1 MNRITTWTI
10 GLCLALLL
18 ACGSVYA
25 QDPALPGTPPND
37 EVPLV
42 PKVPPVTPEV
52 QPETKSPLMKWPA
65 VFDCGPT
72 GYILGVVKGKY
83 KEIEFILSNGFVQ
96 LPDGRVLQAPT
107 LIYLNPQTKTYSV
120 VAHFQNG
127 HSCIITSGKDLQ
139 PAPQNGNVNPKE
151 QAPKGPGLKPG
162 KDNKGPYLE
171 ARPEIEVNFERVEDD
186 RILALLN

>member
-1 MNRITTWTI
+1 MNRITTLTI
-10 GLCLALLL
+10 GLCLVLLL
-18 ACGSVYA
+18 ACGSVSA
-25 QDPALPGTPPND
+25 QDPTLPDTP
-37 EVPLV
+37 LI

-52 QPETKSPLMKWPA
+52 NPEPSPLQKWPA

-72 GYILGVVKGKY
+72 GYILGIVKGKY
-83 KEIEFILSNGFVQ
+83 NEIEFILSNGFVQ
-96 LPDGRVLQAPT
+96 LPDGSVLQAPT
-107 LIYLNPQTKTYSV
+107 LIYLNPNTKTYSV

-127 HSCIITSGKDLQ
+127 HSCIITSGKDLH

-171 ARPEIEVNFERVEDD
+171 AKPEIEVNFERVEDD

>member
-1 MNRITTWTI
+1 MNRITTSTI
-10 GLCLALLL
+10 GLCLVLLL
-18 ACGSVYA
+18 ACGSVAA
-25 QDPALPGTPPND
+25 QDPSLPGTPEVKP

-42 PKVPPVTPEV
+42 PKVPPITPEV

-83 KEIEFILSNGFVQ
+83 NEIEFILSNGFVQ

-120 VAHFQNG
+120 VAHFSNG

-139 PAPQNGNVNPKE
+139 PAPQNGNVNPNPE
-151 QAPKGPGLKPG
+151 PKGPGLKPG
-162 KDNKGPYLE
+162 NGKKGPYLE
-171 ARPEIEVNFERVEDD
+171 AKPEIEVDFKLIPDD
-186 RILALLN
+186 RILALR